1 MKGRVRED
9 SGEQLRRAS
18 CAWNVQE
25 IVGYAHLR
33 VTVALVRGA
42 ERAEPPRSG
51 NTKAHDPHVDGIKG
65 RDAVAQ
71 RGEPCGLA
79 IEIEVEIVCEEVV
92 GACDAARLPVSEMVV
107 SQSDALV

>member
-1 MKGRVRED
+1 MLSVQSPLVPETLKLMIRTSTGSKAVTPL
-9 SGEQLRRAS
+9 LR
-18 CAWNVQE
+18 
-25 IVGYAHLR
+25 
-33 VTVALVRGA
+33 
-42 ERAEPPRSG
+42 
-51 NTKAHDPHVDGIKG
+51 
-65 RDAVAQ
+65 